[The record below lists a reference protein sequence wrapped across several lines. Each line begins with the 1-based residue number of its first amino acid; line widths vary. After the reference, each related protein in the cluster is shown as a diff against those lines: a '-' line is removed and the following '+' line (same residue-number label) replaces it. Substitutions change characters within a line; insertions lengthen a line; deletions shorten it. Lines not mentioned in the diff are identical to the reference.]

1 MHTVSGV
8 ESSSPTPP
16 QSHVQNVAATITAT
30 GESPVLDP

>member
-1 MHTVSGV
+1 MQTVSGV

-16 QSHVQNVAATITAT
+16 QSHVQKVAATMIAT